1 MMLGNNCGEV
11 FHHTLLYYIYG
22 EGNRPLPISINF
34 HTYDMKRLS
43 ILALF
48 VFATTM
54 ASFAQS
60 TGGKLVVIQDDE
72 VERLLKSK
80 RTELA
85 ATRAQGNADEEN
97 TTRTETSSAQTSTRR
112 NTPRRR
118 FNSAGFRIQIF
129 TGGNSRADKQ
139 AAIQAQQKCRAAF
152 PELATYVHFLSP
164 HWVCRVGD
172 FAKREDAQRY
182 VSRLRGRGLEARIVR
197 SNVILSK

>member
-1 MMLGNNCGEV
+1 
-11 FHHTLLYYIYG
+11 
-22 EGNRPLPISINF
+22 
-34 HTYDMKRLS
+34 MKRQS
-43 ILALF
+43 ILALL
-48 VFATTM
+48 VFFTM
-54 ASFAQS
+54 ALTAQS
-60 TGGKLVVIQDDE
+60 QTTGGKLVVIQDDE

-80 RTELA
+80 RSELA
-85 ATRAQGNADEEN
+85 ATRAQGNADEE
-97 TTRTETSSAQTSTRR
+97 TSTRTETTNTQQTSRR

-118 FNSAGFRIQIF
+118 FNSAGYRIQIY

-139 AAIQAQQKCRAAF
+139 AAMQAQQKCRAAF
-152 PELATYVHFLSP
+152 PELATYVHFFSP

>member
-1 MMLGNNCGEV
+1 
-11 FHHTLLYYIYG
+11 
-22 EGNRPLPISINF
+22 
-34 HTYDMKRLS
+34 MKRLS

-129 TGGNSRADKQ
+129 TGGKSRALTSRLPFRHNKNAVQ
-139 AAIQAQQKCRAAF
+139 HFLNWQRTSTSYLPTGYAV
-152 PELATYVHFLSP
+152 LATSQNVKMHNDMCRGFADADWKHASYAQTSSFLNSP
-164 HWVCRVGD
+164 ILWLN
-172 FAKREDAQRY
+172 KKNLLSQRK
-182 VSRLRGRGLEARIVR
+182 SA
-197 SNVILSK
+197 SSS